1 LLRYSCN
8 EINIYILMNLGGTT
22 SHFVLFMDEVTF
34 LYKGEK
40 IMKEKLEQ
48 ISKET
53 IAKIEELGSMQ
64 ELQDLRVKV
73 LGKKGELTE
82 ILRGMKDLSPE
93 ERPVVGAIVNVVRD
107 EIEAALEKAEEVLAK
122 KELEKKL
129 EEEKIDITLPSS
141 KITRGSKHPINRTIE
156 QIQDLFVSMGYDVVD
171 GPELETDEFC
181 FERLNLPKGH
191 PARDMQD
198 SFYITPEDLLRT
210 QTSAVQARVMLAN
223 EEKSPIRMVTMGK
236 TYRREDDATHSHQFN
251 QVEGLVIDKKER
263 NVSLAD
269 LKGTLEVFVK
279 EMLGDNL
286 DLRFRPSYFPFTEPS
301 YEVDVT
307 CFKCGGK
314 GCNLCK
320 QTGWI
325 EILGAGIV
333 HPNVLAMNGY
343 DPEKYSGFAFGTG
356 IDRLAMFKYGIT
368 DMRYLYA
375 NDVRFL
381 NQFDRKD

>member
-1 LLRYSCN
+1 
-8 EINIYILMNLGGTT
+8 
-22 SHFVLFMDEVTF
+22 
-34 LYKGEK
+34 
-40 IMKEKLEQ
+40 MKEKLETIKKQ
-48 ISKET
+48 AKER
-53 IAKIEELGSMQ
+53 IEEIKDLQ
-64 ELQDLRVKV
+64 ALNELKVKI

-93 ERPVVGAIVNVVRD
+93 ERPIIGSLVNTVRD
-107 EIEAALEKAEEVLAK
+107 EIEGTIKSAEELLK
-122 KELEKKL
+122 QKELEEKL
-129 EEEKIDITLPSS
+129 NKEKIDITLPSS
-141 KITRGSKHPINRTIE
+141 KIKRGSKHPINRTIE

-198 SFYITPEDLLRT
+198 SFYITNEHLLRT
-210 QTSAVQARVMLAN
+210 QTSAVQARTMLAN
-223 EEKSPIRMVTMGK
+223 EEKSPIRIICTGK

-286 DLRFRPSYFPFTEPS
+286 ALRFRPSYFPFTEPS

-325 EILGAGIV
+325 EILGCGIV
-333 HPNVLAMNGY
+333 HPNVLKMNGY
-343 DPEKYSGFAFGTG
+343 DPEKYAGFAFGTG

-368 DMRYLYA
+368 DMRYLYQ

-381 NQFDRKD
+381 KQFDRKD

>member
-1 LLRYSCN
+1 
-8 EINIYILMNLGGTT
+8 
-22 SHFVLFMDEVTF
+22 
-34 LYKGEK
+34 
-40 IMKEKLEQ
+40 MKEKLEE
-48 ISKET
+48 ISIRAKER
-53 IAKIEELGSMQ
+53 IANIKDMQ
-64 ELQDLRVKV
+64 SLNDLRVKV

-82 ILRGMKDLSPE
+82 ILRGMKNLSAE
-93 ERPVVGAIVNVVRD
+93 ERPVIGNLVNKVKED
-107 EIEAALEKAEEVLAK
+107 IESSIEKAEKLLK
-122 KELEKKL
+122 QKELEKKL

-141 KITRGSKHPINRTIE
+141 KIKRGSKHPINRTIE

-198 SFYITPEDLLRT
+198 SFYITPEYLLRT
-210 QTSAVQARVMLAN
+210 QTSAVQARTMLAN
-223 EEKSPIRMVTMGK
+223 EEKSPIRIICTGK

-286 DLRFRPSYFPFTEPS
+286 SLRFRPSYFPFTEPS

-333 HPNVLAMNGY
+333 HPNVLKMNGY
-343 DPEKYSGFAFGTG
+343 DPEQYGGFAFGTG

-368 DMRYLYA
+368 DMRYLYQ

-381 NQFDRKD
+381 SQFDRRDI

>member
-1 LLRYSCN
+1 
-8 EINIYILMNLGGTT
+8 
-22 SHFVLFMDEVTF
+22 
-34 LYKGEK
+34 
-40 IMKEKLEQ
+40 MKEKLEQ
-48 ISKET
+48 IRNM
-53 IAKIEELGSMQ
+53 AKQKAEEIKNMQ
-64 ELQDLRVKV
+64 ELNDLKVKM

-93 ERPVVGAIVNVVRD
+93 ERPIIGSLVNKVRD
-107 EIEAALEKAEEVLAK
+107 DIETNFKRVEEIIKQ

-141 KITRGSKHPINRTIE
+141 KIIRGSKHPINRVIE
-156 QIQDLFVSMGYDVVD
+156 QIQDLFVSMGYDVIE

-198 SFYITPEDLLRT
+198 SFYITPEHLLRT
-210 QTSAVQARVMLAN
+210 QTSSVQARVMLAN
-223 EEKSPIRMVTMGK
+223 EEKSPIRMICTGK
-236 TYRREDDATHSHQFN
+236 TYRREDDATHSHQFH

-307 CFKCGGK
+307 CFKCKGK

-333 HPNVLAMNGY
+333 HPNVLKMNGY
-343 DPEKYSGFAFGTG
+343 DPEKYGGFAFGTG

-381 NQFDRKD
+381 KQFDRIDK

>member
-1 LLRYSCN
+1 
-8 EINIYILMNLGGTT
+8 
-22 SHFVLFMDEVTF
+22 
-34 LYKGEK
+34 
-40 IMKEKLEQ
+40 MKEKLELIRDMAKQQ
-48 ISKET
+48 IET
-53 IAKIEELGSMQ
+53 IKNLQELG
-64 ELQDLRVKV
+64 ELKAKV
-73 LGKKGELTE
+73 LGKKSELTE
-82 ILRGMKDLSPE
+82 ILKGMKDLSPE
-93 ERPVVGAIVNVVRD
+93 ERRSMGSVVNRVKED
-107 EIEAALEKAEEVLAK
+107 IENNFKKVEEVIK
-122 KELEKKL
+122 QKELEKKL

-141 KITRGSKHPINRTIE
+141 KIIRGSKHPINRVIE
-156 QIQDLFVSMGYDVVD
+156 QIQDLFVSMGYDVIE

-198 SFYITPEDLLRT
+198 SFYITPEHLLRT
-210 QTSAVQARVMLAN
+210 QTSSVQARVMLAN
-223 EEKSPIRMVTMGK
+223 EEKSPIRMICTGK
-236 TYRREDDATHSHQFN
+236 TYRREDDATHSHQFH

-279 EMLGDNL
+279 EMLGDDLN
-286 DLRFRPSYFPFTEPS
+286 LRFRPSYFPFTEPS

-307 CFKCGGK
+307 CFKCKGK

-333 HPNVLAMNGY
+333 HPNVLKMNGY
-343 DPEKYSGFAFGTG
+343 NPEQYGGFAFGTG

-368 DMRYLYA
+368 DMRYLYT
-375 NDVRFL
+375 NDIRFL
-381 NQFDRKD
+381 KQFDRMDK

>member
-1 LLRYSCN
+1 
-8 EINIYILMNLGGTT
+8 
-22 SHFVLFMDEVTF
+22 
-34 LYKGEK
+34 
-40 IMKEKLEQ
+40 MKEKLEQ

-53 IAKIEELGSMQ
+53 IAKIEELSSMQ

-107 EIEAALEKAEEVLAK
+107 EIESALAKAEEVLTE
-122 KELEKKL
+122 KELTKKL

-198 SFYITPEDLLRT
+198 SFYITPEHLLRT
-210 QTSAVQARVMLAN
+210 QTSAVQARVMLGN
-223 EEKSPIRMVTMGK
+223 EEKSPIRMICTGK